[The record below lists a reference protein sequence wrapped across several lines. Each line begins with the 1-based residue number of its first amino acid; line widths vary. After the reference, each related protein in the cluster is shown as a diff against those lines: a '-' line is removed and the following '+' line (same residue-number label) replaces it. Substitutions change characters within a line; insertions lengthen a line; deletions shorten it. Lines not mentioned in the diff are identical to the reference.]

1 MAKSFLKC
9 LEKTKKQEEAAKNIP
24 LQSLMNY
31 ILKIVSQQLIM
42 SCIVKTR
49 YIRPAIYP
57 TNFSWSFK

>member
-24 LQSLMNY
+24 LQSLMNF
-31 ILKIVSQQLIM
+31 ILKIDYVM
-42 SCIVKTR
+42 YVKTR

>member
-1 MAKSFLKC
+1 MFRKD
-9 LEKTKKQEEAAKNIP
+9 EKQEEAAKKIP

-49 YIRPAIYP
+49 YIGPAIYP